1 MNNSILMSNDS
12 RCQESASSTSVDIAN
27 LPLKT
32 ESVQLQNRLSRL
44 VNVKLRCFTHNGRY
58 CVFLVASQEF
68 PARQL
73 NNSAEHL
80 AYQLIQR
87 LNAAP
92 EDVDFIQF
100 QPGEEPEWLR
110 WRFHWVGTSPL
121 QGKSLP
127 LGPASLESFV
137 IPILSEGEMFSLLS
151 GQIPQVA

>member
-1 MNNSILMSNDS
+1 MPNDS
-12 RCQESASSTSVDIAN
+12 CCQESTISTSVEIAN

-44 VNVKLRCFTHNGRY
+44 VNVNLRCFTYKGRY
-58 CVFLVASQEF
+58 SVFLVASQEF

-87 LNAAP
+87 LDAAP

-110 WRFHWVGTSPL
+110 WRFQWVGTSPL
-121 QGKSLP
+121 QAKSLP
-127 LGPASLESFV
+127 LGPTALESFV
-137 IPILSEGEMFSLLS
+137 MPILAEGEMFSLLS
-151 GQIPQVA
+151 GQVPRVA